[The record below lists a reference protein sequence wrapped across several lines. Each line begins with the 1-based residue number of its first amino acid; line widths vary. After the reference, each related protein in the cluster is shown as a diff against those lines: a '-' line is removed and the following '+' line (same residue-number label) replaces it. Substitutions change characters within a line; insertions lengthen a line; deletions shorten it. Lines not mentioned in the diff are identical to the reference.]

1 MNDGKKDTRELAA
14 RYAAQ
19 GEPDGWFEEFY
30 ARAEGDVRRIYWAD
44 LETLPH
50 LEAWLAAHPPRP
62 GTAAV
67 TVGCGLGD
75 DAELLA
81 RRGCRVTAFD
91 VAPSAIAMCRDRWP
105 GSPVAYTVADL
116 FAHPA
121 AWSGAFDLVYEC
133 NTVQILQGESRA
145 HAVARIAGLAAPGGR
160 VLVSCRCR
168 ERGEGLDEFPV
179 ALDPDELAGF
189 TRAGLVEESCTTY
202 DDDQEPP
209 VPHVFA
215 VYRRPA

>member
-1 MNDGKKDTRELAA
+1 
-14 RYAAQ
+14 
-19 GEPDGWFEEFY
+19 
-30 ARAEGDVRRIYWAD
+30 
-44 LETLPH
+44 
-50 LEAWLAAHPPRP
+50 
-62 GTAAV
+62 
-67 TVGCGLGD
+67 
-75 DAELLA
+75 
-81 RRGCRVTAFD
+81 
-91 VAPSAIAMCRDRWP
+91 VAPPAIAMRRDRWP